1 MSGRSGAVSTT
12 TTLRDA
18 PRFDRGRHLFAVATA
33 AATLVLIFVGGLVT
47 STGSGL
53 SVPDWPLSYGML
65 MPPMVG
71 GVFYEHSHRMVASLV
86 GFLTLV
92 LAVWTARSESRPG
105 VRRLAWAALAA
116 VVAQGVL
123 GGLTVI
129 YLLPTPVSV
138 AHACLAQTFFC
149 IVIALAYSTSRE
161 GLAAPSDVVDVG
173 GVRGAALTA
182 AVIVYLQLLVGA
194 VMRHIGAG
202 LAIPDFPLA
211 FGLLVPPVTSVPV
224 LVHFAHRVGALVV
237 LVAVARLFLHARRAG
252 DARLV
257 RMASALLGLVLVQI
271 ALGAATVLA
280 MKAVTPTTLHV
291 ATGAAILGGCWLA
304 ALRSF
309 RLWRPRPSTA
319 VLEAPVARP
328 VTQS

>member
-1 MSGRSGAVSTT
+1 MSGRSGAVSTS

-18 PRFDRGRHLFAVATA
+18 PRFDRGRHRLGVATA

-86 GFLTLV
+86 GLLTLV
-92 LAVWTARSESRPG
+92 LAVWTARAEVRPG
-105 VRRLAWAALAA
+105 VRRLAWVALAA

-138 AHACLAQTFFC
+138 AHACLAQTFLC
-149 IVIALAYSTSRE
+149 IVVALAYATSRE
-161 GLAAPSDVVDVG
+161 WLDAPADSVDGAGL
-173 GVRGAALTA
+173 RGAALTA
-182 AVIVYLQLLVGA
+182 AVVVYVQLVIGA

-211 FGLLVPPVTSVPV
+211 FGHLVPPAASLPV

-237 LVAVARLFLHARRAG
+237 LIAVARLLLRARRSG
-252 DARLV
+252 DPRFVSL
-257 RMASALLGLVLVQI
+257 ASALLGLVLFQI
-271 ALGAATVLA
+271 ALGAATVLTT
-280 MKAVTPTTLHV
+280 KALTPTTLHV
-291 ATGAAILGGCWLA
+291 ATGAALLGGCWLA
-304 ALRSF
+304 TLRSF
-309 RLWRPRPSTA
+309 RLLRPRPA
-319 VLEAPVARP
+319 AAAFEAPAARP
-328 VTQS
+328 VAQS